1 MLWCLV
7 VCTKDKFNDI
17 PGQEI
22 NTNLYL
28 FALPAIEFFATNL
41 KRSTLSLAMANAGA
55 LWLGFDVFTTT

>member
-7 VCTKDKFNDI
+7 VCTKGKFNDI

-28 FALPAIEFFATNL
+28 FTLSAIKFFATNFE
-41 KRSTLSLAMANAGA
+41 RSTLPLAVTNAGT
-55 LWLGFDVFTTT
+55 LRLGFDVFTTT